1 MICYDDYPLRIV
13 VVNLVELLAALVLGA
28 ILVAQLGWWA
38 VLLYGVI
45 GCLGLILSLAYGC
58 TRCRYY
64 GRVCGLGLG
73 KFASIVFRQRDQ
85 GEFGRS
91 PSQTVAWTL
100 VGLMLALPVAA
111 GLVSLTTVRL
121 LPGLAVLGL
130 YLAVVIAIVLTHS
143 RLVCAHC
150 HQARDKRCTL
160 GRVARLT

>member
-13 VVNLVELLAALVLGA
+13 VVNLVELLAALVLGT
-28 ILVAQLGWWA
+28 ILMAQLGWWA
-38 VLLYGVI
+38 VLFYGAM

-73 KFASIVFRQRDQ
+73 KIASIVFRQRDQ

-111 GLVSLTTVRL
+111 GLVSLATGRL

-130 YLAVVIAIVLTHS
+130 YLAVVMAIVLTHS
-143 RLVCAHC
+143 RFVCAHC

>member
-1 MICYDDYPLRIV
+1 MTCYDDYPLRILLL
-13 VVNLVELLAALVLGA
+13 NLVELLAALVLGA
-28 ILVAQLGWWA
+28 ILMAQLGWWA
-38 VLLYGVI
+38 VLFYGAI

-73 KFASIVFRQRDQ
+73 KIASIVFRQRDQ

-111 GLVSLTTVRL
+111 GLVSLATGRL

-130 YLAVVIAIVLTHS
+130 YLAVVMAIVLTHS
-143 RLVCAHC
+143 RFVCAHC